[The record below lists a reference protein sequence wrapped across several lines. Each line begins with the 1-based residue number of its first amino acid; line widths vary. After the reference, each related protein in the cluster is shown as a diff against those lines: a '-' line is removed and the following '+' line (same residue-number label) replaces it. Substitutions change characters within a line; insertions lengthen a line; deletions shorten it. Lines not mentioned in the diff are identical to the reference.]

1 MRELR
6 LGLQS
11 LFREWRAG
19 ELRILVLALVV
30 AVGAVSS
37 TGFFTDRVE
46 KALEQR
52 SVALLAADRVI
63 ASSSSSIPGH
73 WSDEARSRGLRTER
87 IMEFRSVV
95 MGPDRPQLAEIKAVG
110 PNYPL
115 RGQLRAAAAP
125 FQPDQTASAP
135 PARGTVW
142 SEHRLLGL
150 LGVNM
155 GGRVDVGES
164 SLALE
169 RIVAYEP
176 DRATGFFGIAPRV
189 LMRIED
195 VPATG
200 LIQPGSRAR
209 YRLLLAG
216 EERVLEEY
224 RRWLEPQLAAGQRFE
239 TVSDARPQLRTAL
252 DRAGRFL
259 GLAALV
265 SVLLCGVAVATAA
278 RHHAE
283 RQSDTAAMLRCFGS
297 SQRTVLL
304 IYSVKLVALG
314 LIVSA
319 SGCLLGY
326 VGQAGIVAILGDLLG
341 GTLPAPSLQPVVFGM
356 AVGLITLASFALPPI
371 VRLRQVPPLRVM
383 RRDLGAPPLSAFGL
397 YGAGAAA
404 LAGLMGW
411 ISRDIEL
418 TAWLLV
424 CTAITLL
431 FLGVGA
437 WILVRMLQ
445 PLRKRVGVSLR
456 FGLAGIARHS
466 ADSVVRVLAF
476 GLGLMALLL
485 LSVVRNDLLDVWQ
498 QRVPPDAPNHFLINI
513 QPSQVEEVSRWF
525 ADQGIA
531 GVALHPMIRA
541 RLERINGTPAAQW
554 PRLNESGQGW
564 VSHGFNL
571 SWAEQPQVDNR
582 IVSGRWWRKDEAGE
596 SLISVEQRMAQNLG
610 IGVGDV
616 LLFRVADQPVKV
628 RVANLRAVEWDNF
641 RVNFFLVTTPT
652 VLADLPG
659 TYVTSVHLSGEG
671 KSLLSELIRTFP
683 SITVFDVEAIL
694 NQVRAVINQV
704 VQAVE
709 FVFLFTLAAGVVVLY
724 AALQSSIDERL
735 QESAILR
742 ALGARQAQLRWGILG
757 EFVTLGVL
765 AGVLAAVA
773 AGLVGLIL
781 ADQVLG
787 LAYRPEV
794 QLLWWGALLGAIGVG
809 LAGLWGSGPV
819 IRQPPLAVLRRG

>member
-11 LFREWRAG
+11 LLREWRAG

-37 TGFFTDRVE
+37 TGFFTNRVE

-52 SVALLAADRVI
+52 SVALLAADRVV
-63 ASSSSSIPGH
+63 ASSSSIPIQ
-73 WSDEARSRGLRTER
+73 WIEEAESRGLRTER

-110 PNYPL
+110 SNYPL
-115 RGQLRAAAAP
+115 RGQLRAAPAP
-125 FQPDQTASAP
+125 FQPDQVVTAP

-142 SEHRLLGL
+142 SENRLLGL
-150 LGVNM
+150 LGVAM
-155 GGRVDVGES
+155 GDHVDVGES
-164 SLALE
+164 ELTLE

-216 EERVLEEY
+216 EEPVLEAF
-224 RRWLEPQLAAGQRFE
+224 RQWLEPQLVAGQRFE
-239 TVSDARPQLRTAL
+239 SVSDARPQLRTAL

-278 RHHAE
+278 RRHAE
-283 RQSDTAAMLRCFGS
+283 RQADTAAILRCFGS
-297 SQRTVLL
+297 TQRTVVA
-304 IYSVKLVALG
+304 IYSYKLAALG
-314 LIVSA
+314 LLASA
-319 SGCLLGY
+319 VGCLLGY
-326 VGQAGIVAILGDLLG
+326 LGQAGIVVILGDLLG
-341 GTLPAPSLQPVVFGM
+341 GTLPAPSGEPVVFGM

-371 VRLRQVPPLRVM
+371 VRLRRVPPLRVL

-397 YGAGAAA
+397 YGVGAVA

-418 TAWLLV
+418 TAWLLL
-424 CTAITLL
+424 CTALTLL

-437 WILVRMLQ
+437 WLLVRLLQ

-456 FGLAGIARHS
+456 FGLAGIARHP

-498 QRVPPDAPNHFLINI
+498 QRVPPEAPNHFLINI
-513 QPSQVEEVSRWF
+513 QPSQVTEVSQWF
-525 ADQGIA
+525 ADKGIP
-531 GVALHPMIRA
+531 GVALHPMARA
-541 RLERINGTPAAQW
+541 RLVQINGQSAAQW
-554 PRLNESGQGW
+554 PHLNESGRRW
-564 VSHGFNL
+564 VNHGLNL
-571 SWAEQPQVDNR
+571 SWAENPQVDNR
-582 IVSGRWWRKDEAGE
+582 VVAGHWWPKGEADDP
-596 SLISVEQRMAQNLG
+596 LISVEQRMAENLG
-610 IGVGDV
+610 IGVGDE

-641 RVNFFLVTTPT
+641 RVNFFLVTTPAA
-652 VLADLPG
+652 LAGLPS
-659 TYVTSVHLSGEG
+659 TWVTSVHLSGAR
-671 KSLLSELIRTFP
+671 KLLLSDLIRAFP

-694 NQVRAVINQV
+694 NQVRAVISQV

-709 FVFLFTLAAGVVVLY
+709 FVFLFTLAAGVMVLY

-735 QESAILR
+735 QESAMLR
-742 ALGARQAQLRWGILG
+742 ALGARRAQLRLGVLG
-757 EFVTLGVL
+757 EFVTLGLL
-765 AGVLAAVA
+765 AGILAAAA

-781 ADQVLG
+781 ADQVLD
-787 LAYRPEV
+787 LAYRPEL
-794 QLLWWGALLGAIGVG
+794 QLLWWGALLGTVGVG
-809 LAGLWGSGPV
+809 FAGLWGSGPV
-819 IRQPPLAVLRRG
+819 LRQPPLAVLRRG